1 MRVLL
6 DTDVVL
12 DVMLAREPFAPAS
25 AAIFDLHEKGRI
37 VAYLSALTS
46 PTIFYV
52 SRKVKAND
60 ELRKGM
66 SRLLNSVRIC
76 PVTSSIL
83 IKAITSPIS
92 DYEDAVQHA
101 GALALGLDAIVTRNL
116 KDYRNA
122 ALPVYTPA
130 QLFELL
136 NPQPPENAF
145 SPDLH

>member
-12 DVMLAREPFAPAS
+12 DVMLAREPFAQAS
-25 AAIFDLHEKGRI
+25 AAVFDLHEKGRI
-37 VAYLSALTS
+37 VVYLCALTPS
-46 PTIFYV
+46 TIFYV
-52 SRKVKAND
+52 ARKVKTAE

-116 KDYRNA
+116 KDYQNA
-122 ALPVYTPA
+122 ALPVYSPA
-130 QLFELL
+130 QLLELL
-136 NPQPPENAF
+136 NPQPPEDAL
-145 SPDLH
+145 SSDIH